1 MISEAIVVRPGGY
14 DRERKSSVCI
24 VVNVPT
30 VDISVTITPR
40 RLPTLNTFQKG
51 VSYILLAGVKNVES
65 ISRLMGITDSDFVK
79 LILSELK
86 REELVADQ
94 PNGEYIA
101 TKKLRDEF
109 ETNRTAADGSKR
121 FLCTYLP
128 IDNQIRRMSI
138 PWEAPLDT
146 APIAIEGRSTS
157 VAIGT
162 EGKPFVSECIVSH
175 YVATDVPFVKSE
187 QTVNWFSFQST
198 ASAHTEV
205 RVTGHAMKA
214 FVIQCSLRESERNKP
229 YPQKVRLFKKAVDTR
244 FIGDNSPNEN
254 LANWVGLIN
263 ERDPE
268 FAQLLKAALW
278 SGVSSEDGEE
288 VHQELSKPSGFDERE
303 DNREVEQAQV
313 GENGVGTRVR
323 TQVRGQ
329 KQPLAWLNQL
339 LKARIG
345 KLDLSRL
352 QNSISIEK
360 IEVRVAL
367 RLRELGSKNSN
378 PAISPVNS
386 HQFEAIVSNQLHD
399 DFDLMP
405 LLSVWILAES
415 NTVISEIK
423 DMRPEFLEDICT
435 VASNPYAPLNRDAR
449 SAFDLVGE
457 KN

>member
-1 MISEAIVVRPGGY
+1 
-14 DRERKSSVCI
+14 
-24 VVNVPT
+24 
-30 VDISVTITPR
+30 
-40 RLPTLNTFQKG
+40 
-51 VSYILLAGVKNVES
+51 
-65 ISRLMGITDSDFVK
+65 VK
-79 LILSELK
+79 LILSELR

-94 PNGEYIA
+94 PNGEYVA

-109 ETNRTAADGSKR
+109 EINRTSADGSKR

-138 PWEAPLDT
+138 PWEAPLDA
-146 APIAIEGRSTS
+146 APIAIEGRSAS

-214 FVIQCSLRESERNKP
+214 FVIQCSLRESERHKP
-229 YPQKVRLFKKAVDTR
+229 YPQKVRQFKKAVDTR

-268 FAQLLKAALW
+268 FAQLLKVALW

-288 VHQELSKPSGFDERE
+288 DYQEFSERSGFDGGET
-303 DNREVEQAQV
+303 NREVEQAQV
-313 GENGVGTRVR
+313 GENGVATRVR

-339 LKARIG
+339 LKARIE

-367 RLRELGSKNSN
+367 RLKELGSKNSN

-405 LLSVWILAES
+405 LLSVWILSES
-415 NTVISEIK
+415 NTVISVIK
-423 DMRPEFLEDICT
+423 GMRPEFLDDICT
-435 VASNPYAPLNRDAR
+435 VASNPHAGLARDAR
-449 SAFDLVGE
+449 AAFELIQ
-457 KN
+457 NQT